1 MPTYDYVCKFC
12 EHAFEHFQ
20 GIHDAHLKKCPECSR
35 RGLER
40 QFGTG
45 AGIVFKGSGFYE
57 TDYKQ
62 KDKPSKK
69 ETSGSGDARKNSS
82 GDKPA
87 GKAADKPSGVD
98 KKPSSPKSDD

>member
-12 EHAFEHFQ
+12 EHAFEYFQ
-20 GIHDAHLKKCPECSR
+20 GIHDALLKKCPECSR

-45 AGIVFKGSGFYE
+45 AGVVFKGSGFYE
-57 TDYKQ
+57 TDYKRKEQ
-62 KDKPSKK
+62 TSKK
-69 ETSGSGDARKNSS
+69 ETSESGDTGKSSS

-87 GKAADKPSGVD
+87 GKTADKPSGVD
-98 KKPSSPKSDD
+98 KKPSSQKSDD